1 MLLCPQKHLFS
12 YFCIFLAFAAGGFS
26 ISDVFYSSFVYFL
39 SVPIMFFVLF
49 SAFALSGPPYL
60 CDLPNFLHRS
70 SCPLL
75 AMGKN
80 ADYDRFLQLKAR
92 GVIFFVSEAS
102 FYICCPAV
110 LVTCSYTVRRARY
123 LKHTPDGS
131 STLVW

>member
-92 GVIFFVSEAS
+92 V
-102 FYICCPAV
+102 
-110 LVTCSYTVRRARY
+110 
-123 LKHTPDGS
+123 
-131 STLVW
+131 